1 MPAQITPT
9 SDKLIREVL
18 VDKISSFYT
27 GKEHT
32 VVIPEFTIPN
42 ESARA
47 DIAVVNGIM
56 HGYELKSDLD
66 SLYRL
71 KGQANSYSKVFDK
84 ITLVVGK
91 SHLAESL
98 ELVPDWWGITVAKIP
113 YDEYTP
119 LLIEIREAKYNPNK
133 NLLTI
138 TNLLWKEEWID
149 IMKSIGLGA
158 GLSNLTKQEICLR
171 AIEKIDP
178 SQIEFFVRNTLFERE
193 FNRDKQV
200 VVQLNSCGDSFQ
212 R

>member
-1 MPAQITPT
+1 MFILILVMSAQITPT

-18 VDKISSFYT
+18 VDRIVSFYS

-32 VVIPEFTIPN
+32 VVIPEFSIPN

-47 DIAVVNGIM
+47 DVAVVNGIM

-71 KGQANSYSKVFDK
+71 KGQATSYSKVFDK

-91 SHLAESL
+91 SHVAESL

-113 YDEYTP
+113 STKDSP
-119 LLIEIREAKYNPNK
+119 ILIEIREAKSNPKK
-133 NLLTI
+133 NILTI

-149 IMKSIGLGA
+149 ILKSIGLGA
-158 GLSNLTKQEICLR
+158 GLSNLTKQEVCLKV
-171 AIEKIDP
+171 IENIDP
-178 SQIEFFVRNTLFERE
+178 
-193 FNRDKQV
+193 QV
-200 VVQLNSCGDSFQ
+200 
-212 R
+212 